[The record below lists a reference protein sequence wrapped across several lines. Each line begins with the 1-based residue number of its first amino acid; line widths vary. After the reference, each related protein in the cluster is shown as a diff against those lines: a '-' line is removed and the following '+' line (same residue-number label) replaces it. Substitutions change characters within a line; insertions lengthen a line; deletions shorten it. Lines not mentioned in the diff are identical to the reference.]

1 MMNEK
6 VQRAEITTKPA
17 LYRLAG
23 MEEVRVVPDIV
34 YRSNDS
40 GMLTMDVYYPPNSLP
55 AGARPAVILVVGY
68 SDVAAEAKVGCKFK
82 EMESLIS
89 WARLIAASGMAAITY
104 ANGEAEPDFHFLFQ
118 HVRQNGPALGIDAE
132 RIGLWATSGNSPLAL
147 SALLKNSELDVKC
160 AAFLYPF
167 LLDLDGTTVVAEASK
182 VYKFVNRCAGKL
194 IDDLSLSIP
203 LLIARAGQDEFP
215 HLNQTI
221 DRFIARALLRNL
233 PVTLLNHAGG
243 PHAFD
248 LLQESEATRA
258 TIRQVLEF
266 LGSYLAP

>member
-1 MMNEK
+1 M
-6 VQRAEITTKPA
+6 
-17 LYRLAG
+17 
-23 MEEVRVVPDIV
+23 
-34 YRSNDS
+34 
-40 GMLTMDVYYPPNSLP
+40 
-55 AGARPAVILVVGY
+55 
-68 SDVAAEAKVGCKFK
+68 
-82 EMESLIS
+82 
-89 WARLIAASGMAAITY
+89 
-104 ANGEAEPDFHFLFQ
+104 
-118 HVRQNGPALGIDAE
+118 
-132 RIGLWATSGNSPLAL
+132 
-147 SALLKNSELDVKC
+147 KC

-243 PHAFD
+243 SHAFD